1 MIISLTLGS
10 NRPEWMKDKKA
21 VDAKKAEIKQQLA
34 RQGMIRGQAKTP
46 ATVHHHHHQRNPSS
60 SSQRSTYLNIP
71 GLQRST
77 DASAAPRRTSTSP
90 SPSSNA
96 GPVPIRTRPERAAKT
111 QARAAL
117 RISPDGTEASG
128 NSDEDEELGSASDD
142 GGDEHHGRNRSAI
155 DVDHPMSMKD
165 SSGRNGGAFS
175 EVHKLFES
183 SSARGAA
190 SSTATPSFPNS
201 PLHGAGGL
209 GELDGG
215 FSGLLESRSSSSLVE
230 TTQLTYLSSR
240 LAHSFWDA
248 SFPPP
253 TLPPSTTTITSP
265 SAEFTI
271 NGLGG
276 GDSSMDH
283 LMNDN
288 PFSHFGSG
296 GLHDLSSG
304 AEDPYANLN
313 IAMDNSMG
321 VGVGFDFFAATMAA
335 SAIQAHAHQKEHNSM
350 SISIPPKATLDVLAT
365 AVQPD
370 SISPPILTSTTGTT
384 PGGGSASNSPLI
396 GTTAGTAPNNNG
408 ARRPSIPAIGMTV
421 TSPTGITL
429 PAAFSNPAAF
439 TGGMLGA
446 SSVDTSYFP
455 SQSVRT
461 SPPPVPTVQTTPPP
475 PSTSSILSNSRARSK
490 TATSGLSAASST
502 ASANVTRGY
511 FPQPAQPFPPFVPN
525 AAQQTPAFGT
535 LTISYKPQ
543 IRTPLADPNRSLS
556 SFQETL
562 VFYYFNR
569 GVRRMQYLLAD
580 DSTTGVTDV
589 MYDLVIRDPLG
600 PVTNA
605 ICSLSSLHDT
615 RLRIAHGQLHP
626 EDPHAHD
633 IAQKLYHDTV
643 IQLSKKAGKF
653 TAVEAIASLHLL
665 SFWLFCGGGGDWA
678 SALGMAGDWLMG
690 TELVKDGVDPIEVL
704 EKWPPVQRFAAQAIL
719 WFDILGSCSLQQA
732 PRFIKLYTRMSD
744 RNQRLAM
751 ASSVGQPS
759 ILFGQRKLAG
769 QPSELMNQVM
779 GCDDDIMFALAKIA
793 DLAAWKEQQE
803 AALTLSIPELVERGR
818 VIEQELKATK
828 IVVSP
833 LSTSGPARPSAAS
846 IPTPAQPAQPGAAGF
861 AKTAPPVWDPYN
873 VGSVIPQ
880 PSEEQGL
887 SAGWNVDPSRTRSTS
902 MNSPSPPIGPTGRA
916 ASASS
921 SSVTG
926 APGPLSIITTAEP
939 ITLRQLS
946 SNVFREAAFLF
957 LHSVVSGPEP
967 NVKEIKESVD
977 DLIQSILAIPS
988 TDLDRSLAFPIT
1000 IGGCLAATAEQR
1012 SFFADRL
1019 AAQGSAVGN
1028 GSQAKLL
1035 METVWK
1041 RRDSGEKKVCWRD
1054 TMKTLQ
1060 FDLLLV

>member
-1 MIISLTLGS
+1 MQDLQKTVPGL
-10 NRPEWMKDKKA
+10 PWMGKQEDKKA

-46 ATVHHHHHQRNPSS
+46 ATVPHHHHHQRNPSA
-60 SSQRSTYLNIP
+60 SSQRATYLNIP

-77 DASAAPRRTSTSP
+77 DASVSRRSSASP
-90 SPSSNA
+90 SPSSNTLTSS
-96 GPVPIRTRPERAAKT
+96 GHSGSVPIRTRPERLAKT
-111 QARAAL
+111 QAKAAL

-128 NSDEDEELGSASDD
+128 NSDEDEELGSGSDD
-142 GGDEHHGRNRSAI
+142 AAGDEMRSANASI
-155 DVDHPMSMKD
+155 DADHPMPSASTGVKD
-165 SSGRNGGAFS
+165 SGKIGGAFS
-175 EVHKLFES
+175 DVPKLFDS
-183 SSARGAA
+183 SSVRGPA

-201 PLHGAGGL
+201 PLHVSGGL
-209 GELDGG
+209 GDLEGG
-215 FSGLLESRSSSSLVE
+215 FSADFSI
-230 TTQLTYLSSR
+230 
-240 LAHSFWDA
+240 H
-248 SFPPP
+248 
-253 TLPPSTTTITSP
+253 
-265 SAEFTI
+265 
-271 NGLGG
+271 GLGG
-276 GDSSMDH
+276 ADSSIDGI
-283 LMNDN
+283 MNDHV
-288 PFSHFGSG
+288 FSGFGSG
-296 GLHDLSSG
+296 MGDLSG
-304 AEDPYANLN
+304 AEDPYANLDLG
-313 IAMDNSMG
+313 MSSSM
-321 VGVGFDFFAATMAA
+321 GVGFDFLAATVAA
-335 SAIQAHAHQKEHNSM
+335 GAINHAHYQKEHM
-350 SISIPPKATLDVLAT
+350 GMTISIPPKATMDLNVT

-370 SISPPILTSTTGTT
+370 SISPPILSSATTGTT
-384 PGGGSASNSPLI
+384 PGGGSASGSPLV
-396 GTTAGTAPNNNG
+396 GTTTAASAPTNHG
-408 ARRPSIPAIGMTV
+408 RRPSIPAIGMTV
-421 TSPTGITL
+421 TNTSGITISA
-429 PAAFSNPAAF
+429 PPDVYS
-439 TGGMLGA
+439 MIGA
-446 SSVDTSYFP
+446 SSADASSYFP
-455 SQSVRT
+455 AQPITT
-461 SPPPVPTVQTTPPP
+461 SPPPVPTVQTSPP
-475 PSTSSILSNSRARSK
+475 PSATSVISNNRARSK
-490 TATSGLSAASST
+490 TATPTLPGVPSAASAQVS
-502 ASANVTRGY
+502 RGY
-511 FPQPAQPFPPFVPN
+511 YPQAAQPFPSFVPN
-525 AAQQTPAFGT
+525 GAQQQAPAFGT

-678 SALGMAGDWLMG
+678 SALGMAGDWLMQ
-690 TELVKDGVDPIEVL
+690 TEVMKDGADPVEVF

-719 WFDILGSCSLQQA
+719 WFDILGSCSLQQS
-732 PRFIKLYTRMSD
+732 PRFMKLYSKMSD
-744 RNQRLAM
+744 RNQRLNM
-751 ASSVGQPS
+751 ASSIGQPS

-769 QPSELMNQVM
+769 NPSELMNQVM
-779 GCDDDIMFALAKIA
+779 GCEDDIMFALAKIA
-793 DLAAWKEQQE
+793 DLAAWKEQQVK
-803 AALTLSIPELVERGR
+803 AQTLSVLELVERAR
-818 VIEQELKATK
+818 VIDQELKSTR
-828 IVVSP
+828 VVHSP
-833 LSTSGPARPSAAS
+833 LATSGPRPSAAAT
-846 IPTPAQPAQPGAAGF
+846 IATPAQPTQPGAAGF

-873 VGSVIPQ
+873 VSSVVPQ
-880 PSEEQGL
+880 TSEEQGL
-887 SAGWNVDPSRTRSTS
+887 TPGWNVDASRTRSTS
-902 MNSPSPPIGPTGRA
+902 INSPSPPIGPAGRA
-916 ASASS
+916 TSASS

-939 ITLRQLS
+939 VTLRQLS

-957 LHSVVSGPEP
+957 LHSVISGPEP
-967 NVKEIKESVD
+967 NVKEIKDAVD
-977 DLIQSILAIPS
+977 ALIQSICAIPS
-988 TDLDRSLAFPIT
+988 TDLDRSLVFPIT
-1000 IGGCLAATAEQR
+1000 IGGCLAATAEHR
-1012 SFFADRL
+1012 SFFAERL

-1041 RRDSGEKKVCWRD
+1041 RRDSGEKNVCWRD